1 MNKINFSEE
10 KNLRIKALANNGKG
24 CTKSFYNE
32 LMQSKLGEKEL
43 ILEAFNFAKSIEYNH
58 EGLSKESYL
67 AHPLRVASMSLR
79 YIDDATQNSI
89 ILALLHNIF
98 EVGQVSRKV
107 VKEKFGVI
115 INDSIS
121 LLTVKR
127 ELQWDSSYKEEY
139 YSKIRG
145 FPGPAM
151 KIKVLDKFDNI
162 FVIGLNPQEHI
173 RIKYIKEVRKYIIP
187 MSEIVLPELSE
198 AFEYACS
205 MGEKSGYISK

>member
-139 YSKIRG
+139 YSKIRS

-151 KIKVLDKFDNI
+151 EIKVLDKFDNI

-173 RIKYIKEVRKYIIP
+173 RIKYIKEIRKYIIP
-187 MSEIVLPELSE
+187 MAEIVLPELSE
-198 AFEYACS
+198 AFEYACF

>member
-1 MNKINFSEE
+1 MNKINFVEE
-10 KNLRIKALANNGKG
+10 RNLRIESLANNGKG
-24 CTKSFYNE
+24 SKESFYNE

-43 ILEAFNFAKSIEYNH
+43 ILEAFNFAQSIEYDH

-79 YIDDATQNSI
+79 YIDDATQNST

-98 EVGQVSRKV
+98 EVGQVSRKI
-107 VKEKFGVI
+107 VKEKFGVL
-115 INDSIS
+115 INDAIS
-121 LLTVKR
+121 TLTVNR

-139 YSKIRG
+139 YSKIRS

-151 KIKVLDKFDNI
+151 EIKVLDKFDNI
-162 FVIGLNPQEHI
+162 FLIGQNPEEDI
-173 RIKYIKEVRKYIIP
+173 RIKYINEIRKYIIP
-187 MSEIVLPELSE
+187 MAEIVLPELSE

-205 MGEKSGYISK
+205 MGEKS

>member
-1 MNKINFSEE
+1 MNKINFVEE
-10 KNLRIKALANNGKG
+10 RNLRIKSLANNGKG
-24 CTKSFYNE
+24 SKKSFHNE

-43 ILEAFNFAKSIEYNH
+43 ILEAFNFAKSIEYDH

-79 YIDDATQNSI
+79 YIDDSTQNST

-98 EVGQVSRKV
+98 EVGQVSRKI
-107 VKEKFGVI
+107 VKEKFGVL
-115 INDSIS
+115 INDAISI
-121 LLTVKR
+121 LTVNR

-139 YSKIRG
+139 YSKIRS

-151 KIKVLDKFDNI
+151 EIKVLDKFDNI
-162 FVIGLNPQEHI
+162 FLIGLNPEEDI
-173 RIKYIKEVRKYIIP
+173 RIKYINEVRKHIIP
-187 MSEIVLPELSE
+187 MAEIVLPELSE

-205 MGEKSGYISK
+205 MGEKSWYISK